1 MPVHSPAIIFGRYA
15 AFSSAEPCASSAAI
29 APWVSPGYMA
39 KAMLAEHRNSLTIC
53 VMIIGRPWPPNS
65 GGAEMPIQ
73 PPSTICLKAS
83 LKPVG
88 VVTLPSLARLQPS
101 LSPMRLS
108 GREHLLAELGGL
120 AEDGLD
126 DIGRRVGEAGQVGI
140 AVDVEDVVQQELH
153 VIDRRLVAR
162 HDFGSPG
169 GESQTRM

>member
-15 AFSSAEPCASSAAI
+15 AFCSAEPCAMSAAI

-53 VMIIGRPWPPNS
+53 VMSIGRPWPPNS

-88 VVTLPSLARLQPS
+88 VVTLPSLWRLQPS
-101 LSPMRLS
+101 LSPTRLS
-108 GREHLLAELGGL
+108 GVSTCSQNLA
-120 AEDGLD
+120 ASPR
-126 DIGRRVGEAGQVGI
+126 IASTTSGEASEKPG
-140 AVDVEDVVQQELH
+140 
-153 VIDRRLVAR
+153 RLA
-162 HDFGSPG
+162 
-169 GESQTRM
+169 